1 MKEEKL
7 TDITTAIIHQM
18 TFLCTDCNIT
28 GDIIDNQDLTCSMKS
43 PSYVIYSA
51 RIKATF
57 NTDRITLISMIDE
70 WIDSDDMVVTIIT
83 TGIVLT
89 INPLCPVIIS
99 SHNDEECLSVTTP
112 TSEVSTN
119 NDEMIPTSTVILMGV
134 MILMILAFIAII
146 LAIIIK
152 HRCDS
157 K

>member
-57 NTDRITLISMIDE
+57 NTDRITLISMIEE

-89 INPLCPVIIS
+89 INPQCPVIIS
-99 SHNDEECLSVTTP
+99 SHNDEECLSVTMP
-112 TSEVSTN
+112 TSEGSTDN
-119 NDEMIPTSTVILMGV
+119 MIPTSTVILMGV